1 MLPTRYGGL
10 FEAVFTLALAVTA
23 IVMVYGSPYLEA
35 VALLTATYAFIALG
49 MYLPFIMGGALSMAY
64 NAYLG
69 VGAYALALVAT
80 GSDWDLAWS
89 VPAGML
95 LAAVVA
101 VVLGFAT
108 RRLSGFYLAAVTLLF
123 GIAFYTWLIDAES
136 ITRGS
141 GGIQSIRAPT
151 FRGEPVNN
159 SMLVAITILCV
170 WLVALLL
177 SRLRNSPF
185 GIVVR
190 AQRRA
195 PIAVESSGIRVSTL
209 TLVSLAVG
217 AVIASLGGSL
227 FAVVNHA
234 ILPESFAV
242 ELVFITMFMPLLGGQ
257 DRPWGAVLGAIL
269 VVTFTFQLTFFK
281 ETGSLFFSLAVLL
294 VLVIAPRGILGYVL
308 LGIQYA
314 WNRVRGRASGQGAGS
329 R

>member
-1 MLPTRYGGL
+1 MTSGKAGL
-10 FEAVFTLALAVTA
+10 VETLITLAVA
-23 IVMVYGSPYLEA
+23 IVAIAACYGNPYYEA
-35 VALLTATYAFIALG
+35 VALLTATYAFISLG

-69 VGAYALALVAT
+69 VGAYALGIVAT
-80 GSDWDLAWS
+80 RTGWHMAWA
-89 VPAGML
+89 VPIGMVV
-95 LAAVVA
+95 AAAVA
-101 VVLGFAT
+101 VVLGLAT

-123 GIAFYTWLIDAES
+123 GIAFYTWLIDADAV
-136 ITRGS
+136 TGGS
-141 GGIQSIRAPT
+141 GGIPGIPAPSFGDGT
-151 FRGEPVNN
+151 IGN
-159 SMLVAITILCV
+159 SPLVALTILAV

-195 PIAVESSGIRVSTL
+195 AIAVESSGIRVSTL

-217 AVIASLGGSL
+217 AAITAIGGSL
-227 FAVVNHA
+227 FAVINHA

-242 ELVFITMFMPLLGGQ
+242 DLVFITMFMPLLGGQ

-294 VLVIAPRGILGYVL
+294 VLVLAPRGILGYAL
-308 LGIQYA
+308 IGAQRA
-314 WNRVRGRASGQGAGS
+314 WDGVTGRLRG
-329 R
+329 